1 MTKKVL
7 VWILLTF
14 FVANVSIA
22 EAQQPKKIPRIGGL
36 SQGSSPP
43 AAFLRSGLW
52 RQELAK
58 LGYVEGKT
66 IAFENR
72 FAEEKPDRLP
82 GLAAE
87 LVRLKV
93 DVIVAI
99 SPPEIRAAKEAS
111 STIPIV
117 MLGTPVDPVAAGFVA
132 SLARPGGNVTGL
144 ASLGGELHGKRLE
157 LLKEVSPRISLVAI
171 LWPRPQ
177 QEQQLKEIEPVAQF
191 LGIQIQSFIVG
202 GGLDGL
208 ESAFSAISKKR
219 PNALLVA
226 VSRLI
231 MTHRARVIDFA
242 TKRRLPAM
250 YDSNIFVE
258 DGGLM
263 SYGVDWTALFRRAAI
278 HVDKILKGTKPAD
291 IPVEQPMKFEFIINL
306 KAAKAIGLTIPP
318 NVLVQANQV
327 IK

>member
-1 MTKKVL
+1 MKNL
-7 VWILLTF
+7 FRLLLIIAF
-14 FVANVSIA
+14 LGAGPVA
-22 EAQQPKKIPRIGGL
+22 EAQQPKKIPRIAFL
-36 SQGSSPP
+36 SQGSSSP
-43 AAFLRSGLW
+43 AAFPLSGLR
-52 RQELAK
+52 RQELPK

-66 IAFENR
+66 IAFEYR
-72 FAEEKPDRLP
+72 FAEEKPERLP
-82 GLAAE
+82 DLAAE

-93 DVIVAI
+93 DVIVAV

-144 ASLGGELHGKRLE
+144 TSLSGELLGKRLE
-157 LLKEVSPRISLVAI
+157 LLKEVSPRISRVAI
-171 LWPRPQ
+171 LWPRPTYKQ
-177 QEQQLKEIEPVAQF
+177 QMKEIEPVAQV
-191 LGIQIQSFIVG
+191 LGIQIQSLIVYS
-202 GGLDGL
+202 LDDL
-208 ESAFSAISKKR
+208 ESAFSAISKER

-231 MTHRARVIDFA
+231 YTHRARIIDFA

-250 YDSNIFVE
+250 YDSNTFVE

-263 SYGVDWTALFRRAAI
+263 SYGVDWTELFRRAAI

-291 IPVEQPMKFEFIINL
+291 IPVEQPMKFEFIVNL

-318 NVLVQANQV
+318 NVLVRAQKV

>member
-1 MTKKVL
+1 MKKL
-7 VWILLTF
+7 FRLFLLITF
-14 FVANVSIA
+14 LGAGPVAQ
-22 EAQQPKKIPRIGGL
+22 AQQTKKIPRIGFL
-36 SQGSSPP
+36 NQGSSSS
-43 AAFLRSGLW
+43 AALPRRGSLG
-52 RQELAK
+52 QELLK

-72 FAEEKPDRLP
+72 FAEEKPARLP

-99 SPPEIRAAKEAS
+99 APPEIRAAKEAS

-144 ASLGGELHGKRLE
+144 TSLSGELHGKRLE
-157 LLKEVSPRISLVAI
+157 LLKEVSPRISRVAI

-177 QEQQLKEIEPVAQF
+177 QEQQMKEIEPVAQF
-191 LGIQIQSFIVG
+191 LGIQIRSLIVG
-202 GGLDGL
+202 TSLGSL
-208 ESAFSAISKKR
+208 ESAFSAISKER

-226 VSRLI
+226 ASRLAI
-231 MTHRARVIDFA
+231 THRARIIDFA

-250 YDSNIFVE
+250 YDSNVFVE

-263 SYGVDWTALFRRAAI
+263 SYGVDWTELFRRAAI
-278 HVDKILKGTKPAD
+278 HVDKILKGAKPAD
-291 IPVEQPMKFEFIINL
+291 LPVEQPMKFEFIVNL
-306 KAAKAIGLTIPP
+306 KTAKQIGLTVPP
-318 NVLVQANQV
+318 NVLVRANKV
-327 IK
+327 IR